1 MTQPDYQVSGVSMA
15 NTAELI
21 GPLPLVAPPVLGD
34 WSEAD
39 PAEHRGGEADDCS
52 DL

>member
-1 MTQPDYQVSGVSMA
+1 MTHPDHHVSQVSLA

-39 PAEHRGGEADDCS
+39 PADVWW
-52 DL
+52 

>member
-1 MTQPDYQVSGVSMA
+1 MTQPEYQVSMA

-21 GPLPLVAPPVLGD
+21 GPLPLVAPPVLAD

-39 PAEHRGGEADDCS
+39 PADVWW
-52 DL
+52 